1 MTQVRIEAP
10 ARLHLGMFDLGG
22 SLGRRFGGIGVA
34 VTQPQIALEASR
46 AQRLTAEGP
55 GAERALAFA
64 RAYLHAADID
74 GGATIR
80 IERAIPS
87 HVGLGSG
94 TKLGLAVAQALAVLY
109 EQSTDPATLARLV
122 GRGQRSAIGL
132 WTFANGGLVVEG
144 GQRVEQEGPAPLLC
158 RYAMPATWRC
168 VLVTPADHTGLS
180 GGDEARAFQ
189 QLRPPAELAARICH
203 LVLMA
208 LLPALVEQN
217 LAEFGAALTTI
228 QRLVGDSFGPAQG
241 GQFANSRSAQLIEAM
256 LDWGAAGAGQSS
268 WGPTVYGVVA
278 DEQQGLRLAE
288 QARALLAGQGTVE
301 LVAFDNQGAR
311 LQRDDQ

>member
-34 VTQPQIALEASR
+34 VTQPQVALEARR
-46 AQRLTAEGP
+46 ADRLTAKGP
-55 GAERALAFA
+55 GAERALMFA
-64 RAYLHAADID
+64 RAYLQAAGID

-80 IERAIPS
+80 IERVIPS

-109 EQSTDPATLARLV
+109 EQSTEPTILARLV
-122 GRGQRSAIGL
+122 GRGQRSAVGL
-132 WTFANGGLVVEG
+132 WTFAEGGLVVEG
-144 GQRVEQEGPAPLLC
+144 GQRVGQEGPAPRLC

-168 VLVTPADHTGLS
+168 IIATPANHTGLS
-180 GGDEARAFQ
+180 GRDESSAFQ
-189 QLRPPAELAARICH
+189 QLRPPADLAARICH

-208 LLPALVEQN
+208 LLPALVERN
-217 LAEFGAALTTI
+217 LAEFGAALTRI
-228 QRLVGDSFGPAQG
+228 QRLVGDSFSPAQG
-241 GQFANSRSAQLIEAM
+241 GQFANSRSAHLIEAM

-268 WGPTVYGVVA
+268 WGPTVYGLVA
-278 DEQQGLRLAE
+278 DEQQGRQLAE
-288 QARALLAGQGTVE
+288 RTRALLDGQGTVD

-311 LQRDDQ
+311 VQRDE